1 MNAYNRKN
9 VVQQAIK
16 YEPLTVTFHDDSSDV
31 IRNFWFDYYSHYYR
45 DSDYSQP
52 TYVAPYKYYG
62 MTNVNSKSL
71 WGYQPANYDKSASN
85 SERLINRIKIY
96 SLYRKRFTEYI
107 LINPVIT
114 NFSHGQHQQGSNEFL
129 ENTMT
134 IAYESVLYNYGTTKV
149 GGEPS
154 GFATLNYDKTPSPLS
169 PQGGGT
175 NSIFGP
181 GGAASAVQGVS
192 NSLSD
197 GNYLGAGLTAAKSI
211 NNFKNANWGTMAK
224 TELSSIGMG
233 ILSGD
238 TNTLNR
244 LSLFQSGPAAGQLG
258 SSQPPTVQD

>member
-1 MNAYNRKN
+1 MNSYNRTN
-9 VVQQAIK
+9 VVQQKLK
-16 YEPLTVTFHDDSSDV
+16 YDPITITFHDDNSDV
-31 IRNFWFDYYSHYYR
+31 IRNFWFDYYTHYYR
-45 DSDYSQP
+45 DSDYEASIYP
-52 TYVAPYKYYG
+52 APYKYQGTVANTTKGY
-62 MTNVNSKSL
+62 
-71 WGYQPANYDKSASN
+71 WGYQPANYSKN
-85 SERLINRIKIY
+85 SERLLNRIKIY
-96 SLYRKRFTEYI
+96 SMYRKRFTEYV
-107 LINPVIT
+107 LVNPVIT

-134 IAYESVLYNYGTTKV
+134 VAYESVLYNYGTIKV

-181 GGAASAVQGVS
+181 GGAISSVQGVS

-197 GNYLGAGLTAAKSI
+197 SNYLGAGLTAAKSI

-224 TELSSIGMG
+224 TEMSSIGSG
-233 ILSGD
+233 LLSGD

-244 LSLFQSGPAAGQLG
+244 LSLFKSGAPPGQL
-258 SSQPPTVQD
+258 SSAQPPSIQD